1 MKFLFA
7 ESFKYLSAI
16 AIFVAGSVLAFAE
29 NSAIVS
35 WKNAENA
42 PARERLGV
50 TEKSICR
57 YLDLDGD
64 GFDEVLFPLPQQP
77 DPVDPRFTDYGIARR
92 TPEGTWVPVMMLG
105 ERGERT
111 ENPATMYVRNT
122 ESFVAFDGKDFW
134 GETERVFSLRDV
146 RYGLGGFY
154 FLTPKGLISRSRE
167 SVLRHLSVGEFA
179 FLRGLKIIR
188 EPPDEERNNSWKAL
202 ALRLTSYGS
211 LNVYR
216 YAKTLTFNV
225 IEDTHGGRGMA
236 VPEDF
241 FSFPA
246 NFRDNIVGVVLPRG
260 NETRVGI
267 LFKEDLQYAPVFLH
281 VKIRGKRSYK
291 LLPECVPALER
302 ILFSDKKYETIFTEY
317 FPDRAR
323 ELEGKSLPVIWVD
336 ISPESWAIRIVS
348 PPFCE

>member
-35 WKNAENA
+35 WKSAENA

-92 TPEGTWVPVMMLG
+92 NSEGMWVPVTMLG
-105 ERGERT
+105 ERGECT
-111 ENPATMYVRNT
+111 ENPATMFVRNT
-122 ESFVAFDGKDFW
+122 ESFVALDKKDFR
-134 GETERVFSLRDV
+134 GAAERVFSLRDV

-154 FLTPKGLISRSRE
+154 SLTPNGLISRSRE
-167 SVLRHLSVGEFA
+167 SILRSLSVGEFA
-179 FLRGLKIIR
+179 FLKGLKIIR
-188 EPPDEERNNSWKAL
+188 ETSDEERNNSWKAL
-202 ALRLTSYGS
+202 ALRLTSYGA
-211 LNVYR
+211 LNVHR
-216 YAKTLTFNV
+216 YAEILTLNV
-225 IEDTHGGRGMA
+225 IADTHGGRDAA
-236 VPEDF
+236 VPVDF

-246 NFRDNIVGVVLPRG
+246 NFRGKIAGVVLPRG

-267 LFKEDLQYAPVFLH
+267 LFKEDLQYDPVFLR
-281 VKIRGKRSYK
+281 VKIRGKSRYK

-336 ISPESWAIRIVS
+336 ISPVS
-348 PPFCE
+348 